1 MHKLHTNHSD
11 LSKPGG
17 TVVVVRAIDCVGV
30 GAQGTLKG
38 RRKSEREKKT
48 TILVKCTLVGR
59 GTYNF
64 VDYGLK

>member
-1 MHKLHTNHSD
+1 M
-11 LSKPGG
+11 
-17 TVVVVRAIDCVGV
+17 VVVRAIDCVGV